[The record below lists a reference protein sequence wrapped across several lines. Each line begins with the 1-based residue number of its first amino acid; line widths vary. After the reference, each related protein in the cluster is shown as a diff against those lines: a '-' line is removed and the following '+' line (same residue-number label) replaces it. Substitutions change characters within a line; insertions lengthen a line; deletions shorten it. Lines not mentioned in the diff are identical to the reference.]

1 MPRNNSEQ
9 RKNRMQTALHRAVEC
24 LDAAQVTSGSEAFL
38 AQALEDLRRLEDQ
51 LERRDALDPR
61 VTVIAVAGPSGT
73 GKSTVVNTLA
83 RRTSLVTTGTHR
95 PTTTELVAQVDAD
108 VAAAPF
114 LELSGIPRSVSVE
127 FCSSGSNPFGESL
140 GAAGESYQIRS
151 ALSAQCGHPIVVEVP
166 DTLLVP
172 ELAAATAQVLE
183 TADVILWTT
192 DSQKYA
198 DAAFH
203 SRILAFPRHRN
214 SYFVLTHTEGLT
226 ETQVQT
232 LHQELAAIAE
242 RLGVSPEILQI
253 SVYDD
258 SSLARFRET
267 VAGLTRAPEARWRGE
282 QAAIHHAATR
292 LSQDLELA
300 RDDCAMQP
308 GQAQSVSASPS
319 ENTLVDQVAQVSG
332 IEAVQANFSK
342 QYLQA
347 GGFWTLWPV
356 LNWLAG
362 IKPSASD
369 NQDPA
374 TAPGEPHEDEPAAP
388 ADAPSPEPAAKDGA
402 ASEATDSLAADF
414 STEPDRTS
422 LETTR
427 QIDMLNRFSAHVN
440 AAGITSAARAYAVA
454 ASAQRPPKWVDFA
467 QLKAVELSGNLVS
480 ALNLALESWK
490 FPARPVRAWWRV
502 WRYGHWFWLAAL
514 LVGLL
519 WSLIGG
525 VACLGGAG
533 TSAAVWMVGPVP
545 FPLVVFAAAI
555 AGTLVWSLVGAK
567 MLHRGAQNYGKE
579 CADKFRSLILEV
591 TRQAFLVKM
600 NQNLDLYPQ
609 LSELVS
615 EMRLRDP
622 ESR

>member
-1 MPRNNSEQ
+1 MPRNNPEQ

-38 AQALEDLRRLEDQ
+38 AQALEDLRRLENQ

-61 VTVIAVAGPSGT
+61 VTVVAVAGPSGT

-83 RRTSLVTTGTHR
+83 RRNSLVPTGTHR
-95 PTTTELVAQVDAD
+95 PTTTELVAYVDAD

-140 GAAGESYQIRS
+140 GTAGESYQIRS

-203 SRILAFPRHRN
+203 SQISAFPRHRN

-300 RDDCAMQP
+300 RDDCAKQP

-362 IKPSASD
+362 IKPSSPV

-374 TAPGEPHEDEPAAP
+374 TASGEPHEDEPVASAGAP
-388 ADAPSPEPAAKDGA
+388 FPEPAAKDGA
-402 ASEATDSLAADF
+402 ASEATDSLAAGS
-414 STEPDRTS
+414 STEPDRTA

-440 AAGITSAARAYAVA
+440 AAGITSAARAYAVT
-454 ASAQRPPKWVDFA
+454 ASAQRPPKWQDFA

-480 ALNLALESWK
+480 ALNLALKSWK
-490 FPARPVRAWWRV
+490 FPAPPARTWWRL
-502 WRYGHWFWLAAL
+502 WRLGHWFWLAAL

-519 WSLIGG
+519 WSLIAG
-525 VACLGGAG
+525 VAFLGGAG
-533 TSAAVWMVGPVP
+533 TSAAVWLVGPVP
-545 FPLVVFAAAI
+545 FPLVVLAAAI
-555 AGTLVWSLVGAK
+555 AGTGVWSLVGAK

-615 EMRLRDP
+615 EMRLRD
-622 ESR
+622 SISQ